1 MIKRLVDIF
10 FSITALVS
18 LSWLLVISYI
28 LASVDTG
35 SNGLFLQKRI
45 GQYGKAFT
53 IYKLKTIHSKT
64 RKISKTG
71 IFFRKY
77 KIDELPQ
84 LWNVLLG
91 NMTLVGPRPD
101 VAGYYDTLKGES
113 RRILEL
119 KPGITG
125 TASLKYFNEE
135 EILAKQQNP
144 SEYNDTVIFPDKV
157 KINLD
162 YYYHRSCWGDMKIIW
177 KTFFR

>member
-1 MIKRLVDIF
+1 
-10 FSITALVS
+10 
-18 LSWLLVISYI
+18 
-28 LASVDTG
+28 
-35 SNGLFLQKRI
+35 
-45 GQYGKAFT
+45 
-53 IYKLKTIHSKT
+53 
-64 RKISKTG
+64 
-71 IFFRKY
+71 
-77 KIDELPQ
+77 
-84 LWNVLLG
+84 
-91 NMTLVGPRPD
+91 MTLVGPRPD